1 MRELIFNVNKEDAY
15 FIDYIHKKVSEP
27 VRSVGG
33 VCAVLEDENKKKL
46 GIGIYDECFPII
58 NKIAKT
64 AVAEILAVGYKN
76 RYLKEK
82 IKIDSSDLIGKT
94 LLDTMCIFDSNYDTN
109 LIKRNIYDL
118 DTISLEG
125 CYNFRIKEIKR
136 KWDDIVALSNSYSG
150 FLSEKSVVYEFLAY
164 LLDAI
169 PCLCDTIS
177 VIINDKIDEFQ
188 LLNQADV
195 VLSKFE
201 IFSQNKTIQEEL
213 IFNLIC
219 YNPNLIKFCGNMS
232 VLGDEFC
239 EIINE
244 FFQVREFLPKNN

>member
-1 MRELIFNVNKEDAY
+1 MRELVFGVNKQDAH
-15 FIDYIHKKVSEP
+15 FIDYIYKKVVEP

-33 VCAVLEDENKKKL
+33 VCAVVEDETKKRL
-46 GIGIYDECFPII
+46 GIGVYDECFPII

-64 AVAEILAVGYKN
+64 AVAEVLAVGYKN

-82 IKIDSSDLIGKT
+82 IKVNSSNLIGKT

-109 LIKRNIYDL
+109 LIKRNIYEL

-125 CYNFRIKEIKR
+125 CYNFRLGEVKR
-136 KWDDIVALSNSYSG
+136 KWDDIIDLSNTYSG
-150 FLSEKSVVYEFLAY
+150 FLSEKNVIYEFLAY

-177 VIINDKIDEFQ
+177 VIVSDDLLEFQ

-201 IFSQNKTIQEEL
+201 IFSQDKNIQEEL
-213 IFNLIC
+213 LFNLIC
-219 YNPNLIKFCGNMS
+219 YNPNLVKFCGNMS
-232 VLGDEFC
+232 ALGDEFC

-244 FFQVREFLPKNN
+244 FFQVREFLPKIN